1 MENALD
7 RAQRD
12 IEEGRLWKARDRL
25 IGRLRALPTDRPTLD
40 MLGDVYWRMGDL
52 PKAGAV
58 WALTDRT
65 DSDARAAFDATRER
79 HGHDPEQ
86 LLGALHIRA
95 PLDDYGSEVALR
107 LRALDKDSRFEDR
120 LAERLHAR
128 SKAGGNA
135 PKSSIA
141 GRLGSY
147 SCGCIFV
154 AFVILMLAAV
164 LIGLAVMGQAAATA
178 TDGLSVPLVGGVL
191 GLLIAGGVM
200 VSIAAS
206 GLETVAERRKARLEA
221 TALATTP
228 PAVADIPPVQTE
240 ALNADNAFRWGL
252 FSIVFPPVGP
262 VGIWYGRDALRLIR
276 LSGGALQGERKARLG
291 LRLGVIG
298 TVELALLFFLIS
310 LVPTK

>member
-7 RAQRD
+7 RARRD

-58 WALTDRT
+58 WALTDR
-65 DSDARAAFDATRER
+65 SDPEARAAFDATRER
-79 HGHDPEQ
+79 HGNEPEQ
-86 LLGALHIRA
+86 VLGALHIRA
-95 PLDDYGSEVALR
+95 SFDDYGPEVALR
-107 LRALDKDSRFEDR
+107 LRALDKDSRFEER
-120 LAERLHAR
+120 LAQRLGSR
-128 SKAGGNA
+128 TGAGGNA
-135 PKSSIA
+135 TKSSVA
-141 GRLGSY
+141 GRLGTY
-147 SCGCIFV
+147 SCGCAFLAFAIF
-154 AFVILMLAAV
+154 MLAAV
-164 LIGLAVMGQAAATA
+164 VVGLAVMGQAAATA
-178 TDGLSVPLVGGVL
+178 TDGWSASVVGSVV
-191 GLLIAGGVM
+191 GLLIAGGLM

-206 GLETVAERRKARLEA
+206 ALATIAERRNARLEA
-221 TALATTP
+221 AALSSMTRAE
-228 PAVADIPPVQTE
+228 TE
-240 ALNADNAFRWGL
+240 ALNADRAFRWGL
-252 FSIVFPPVGP
+252 FSLVFPPVGP
-262 VGIWYGRDALRLIR
+262 VGIWYGRDALRFIR